1 MLLAL
6 VVSLASRDFS
16 FFLGLIL
23 ENRDMDLGDGVA
35 ITVDGAL
42 DESDWEGEFES
53 LGKRA
58 LGWNVD
64 DEERLMGGSE
74 VVPV

>member
-1 MLLAL
+1 
-6 VVSLASRDFS
+6 
-16 FFLGLIL
+16 
-23 ENRDMDLGDGVA
+23 MDLGDGVA

-58 LGWNVD
+58 LGWDVD